1 MKIFVR
7 INGKRNAADCKQK
20 WAGSVSSWHCST
32 SVIWLTLRIKVIYSK
47 LPLLARDD
55 TQLRDSIKEVCVA
68 ALWCLIFQLI
78 SQEY

>member
-1 MKIFVR
+1 MIKETLQFARKNEQALFQVDTIVPVL
-7 INGKRNAADCKQK
+7 
-20 WAGSVSSWHCST
+20 SL
-32 SVIWLTLRIKVIYSK
+32 LTLRIKVIYSK